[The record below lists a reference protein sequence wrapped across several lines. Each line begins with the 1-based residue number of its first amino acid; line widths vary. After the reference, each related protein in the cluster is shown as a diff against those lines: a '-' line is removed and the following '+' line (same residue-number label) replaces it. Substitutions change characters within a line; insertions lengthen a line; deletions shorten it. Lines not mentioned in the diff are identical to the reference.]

1 MFLTALL
8 AAPADTTP
16 LLVYADWFDDRGDPR
31 ADLLRVAAARI
42 VTPRDGPGWDEQRAA
57 AGDWVAR
64 HGASFLGPLTRVL
77 SPTFGVLDAG
87 PAWLLFLH
95 ADLPAWPGS
104 LPVGTRL
111 RGTVERYGTRLRGT
125 VDQVGR
131 VFPATVAVTARA
143 GSRLAGRQ
151 VCRFRPGT
159 GRWSIDGVVAAGWV
173 AYVIDRESGPV
184 TYPGLYLG
192 EVADGLVVGRW
203 QVPSYCQEGEF
214 ALEVEV

>member
-1 MFLTALL
+1 VDDRLGFLTALL

-16 LLVYADWFDDRGDPR
+16 LLVYADWLDDRADPR
-31 ADLLRVAAARI
+31 ADLLRVAATRMAA
-42 VTPRDGPGWDEQRAA
+42 PRDGPEWNESGAA

-77 SPTFGVLDAG
+77 SPSFGVLDAG

-95 ADLPAWPGS
+95 ADLPSWPGP

-111 RGTVERYGTRLRGT
+111 RGTVLRGRL
-125 VDQVGR
+125 DRGGR
-131 VFPATVAVTARA
+131 EFPATVLITARA
-143 GSRLAGRQ
+143 GSRLAGSQ
-151 VCRFRPGT
+151 TCRFRPGT

-173 AYVIDRESGPV
+173 AYVTDRMSGSV

-203 QVPSYCQEGEF
+203 RVPSYDQEGEF
-214 ALEVEV
+214 SLEVEL